1 MVSAFQNRRRNNE
14 NLDLQDWR
22 NRLQPEWNGCTNAP
36 CRARSL
42 REVDRA
48 RPSVHFLW
56 LGRRVRPNRARDS
69 GRTACAHPCTGPEGR
84 RKVSDKIE
92 THPVQ
97 ARDRNGFRRDGARCP
112 TVVTLAAYEVYSEV
126 YAPQPA
132 LVTGHCR
139 GGFGMG
145 ELVAFLY

>member
-1 MVSAFQNRRRNNE
+1 ME
-14 NLDLQDWR
+14 
-22 NRLQPEWNGCTNAP
+22 
-36 CRARSL
+36 
-42 REVDRA
+42 
-48 RPSVHFLW
+48 
-56 LGRRVRPNRARDS
+56 
-69 GRTACAHPCTGPEGR
+69 
-84 RKVSDKIE
+84 KIE

-132 LVTGHCR
+132 LVTGDCR

-145 ELVAFLY
+145 ELVAFLYARFFPRKEWKQRVDEALTGMENF